1 MEVYKSK
8 CERVVRR
15 LTDVRPQG
23 GRRGRR
29 RGGGVGREE
38 WRDVEGTECRDGG
51 GNNTFFWPGAKEAES
66 ERKRE
71 RSSFVI
77 ILLPSSFRR

>member
-51 GNNTFFWPGAKEAES
+51 GNNTFFLAAGAKEAE
-66 ERKRE
+66 RE